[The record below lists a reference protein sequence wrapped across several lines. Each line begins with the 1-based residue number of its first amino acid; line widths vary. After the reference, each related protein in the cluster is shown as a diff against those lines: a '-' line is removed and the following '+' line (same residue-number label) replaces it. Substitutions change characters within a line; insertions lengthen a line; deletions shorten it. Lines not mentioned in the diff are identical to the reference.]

1 MSSEPLELEPDPDPK
16 NTFAPRPD
24 RRPRMPEPQPVKLVS
39 VDDVQLLALEGSEA
53 ALDAF
58 YVGIL
63 KFEKLDA
70 ESMEP
75 QPAYRAE
82 NFLLRFELGEPPV
95 LERDGMRFQGIEV
108 GSLADTE
115 LQLIEAEIEYER
127 QRSLQPGR
135 ETLVLRD
142 PAGNWIELHESREV
156 G

>member
-1 MSSEPLELEPDPDPK
+1 MSSEPLELEPDPDG
-16 NTFAPRPD
+16 TFAPRPD
-24 RRPRMPEPQPVKLVS
+24 RRPRMPEPLPVRLIA

-58 YVGIL
+58 YVDIL
-63 KFEKLDA
+63 RFEKLGP

-75 QPAYRAE
+75 QPAYQAE
-82 NFLLRFELGEPPV
+82 NFILRFELGEPPV
-95 LERDGMRFQGIEV
+95 LERDGMRIQGIEV

-115 LQLIEAEIEYER
+115 LQLIDAEIEYQR

-135 ETLVLRD
+135 ESLLLRD
-142 PAGNWIELHESREV
+142 PAGNWIELLESREV

>member
-1 MSSEPLELEPDPDPK
+1 
-16 NTFAPRPD
+16 
-24 RRPRMPEPQPVKLVS
+24 MPEPLPVRLVA
-39 VDDVQLLALEGSEA
+39 VDDVQLLALDGAEA

-63 KFEKLDA
+63 KLEKLSPD
-70 ESMEP
+70 SMEA

-82 NFLLRFELGEPPV
+82 NFILRFELGEPPV

-108 GSLADTE
+108 ASLADTE

-127 QRSLQPGR
+127 QRGIQPGR

-142 PAGNWIELHESREV
+142 PTGNWIELHESREV